1 MAEVKSWLGKLQPD
15 DPQADQL
22 KLEGLWLHQAHN
34 VVNQELLRAILTC
47 KEPRARAAAT
57 RVLCYWRERIDDS
70 EELLRKSLNDE
81 HPRVRIEA
89 VRAASFYSKEAMQE
103 PVLDVLNH
111 DMDPFIEYALDET
124 VRHLES
130 K

>member
-1 MAEVKSWLGKLQPD
+1 MENVR
-15 DPQADQL
+15 L
-22 KLEGLWLHQAHN
+22 KLEALWQFQTHN
-34 VVNQELLRAILTC
+34 VVNQELLRELLTC

-57 RVLCYWRERIDDS
+57 RVLCYWRDRIDDS
-70 EELLRKSLNDE
+70 QKLLRERLNDD

-89 VRAASFYSKEAMQE
+89 VRAASFFSGEAIQE
-103 PVLDVLNH
+103 AVLDALNH
-111 DMDPFIEYALDET
+111 DMDPFLEYTLDET